1 MNFFDWD
8 FALSILPD
16 LLKASL
22 NTLLITF
29 AGFAIAIV
37 VGLLLAIARRSKHL
51 WLSWPVAGLI
61 EFIRSTPLLI
71 QVYFLFY
78 VFPNYGLNLTAL
90 QAGILASPC
99 TTPATPPRF
108 IAPASTRCRAASGR
122 R

>member
-37 VGLLLAIARRSKHL
+37 LGLLLAIARRSKHL
-51 WLSWPVAGLI
+51 WLSWPLAGLI
-61 EFIRSTPLLI
+61 
-71 QVYFLFY
+71 
-78 VFPNYGLNLTAL
+78 
-90 QAGILASPC
+90 
-99 TTPATPPRF
+99 
-108 IAPASTRCRAASGR
+108 
-122 R
+122 

>member
-37 VGLLLAIARRSKHL
+37 VG
-51 WLSWPVAGLI
+51 
-61 EFIRSTPLLI
+61 T
-71 QVYFLFY
+71 Q
-78 VFPNYGLNLTAL
+78 
-90 QAGILASPC
+90 
-99 TTPATPPRF
+99 
-108 IAPASTRCRAASGR
+108 
-122 R
+122 